1 MSRRR
6 RSNRPGNSQAK
17 GPVRCNNSEECFG
30 LVRQNRR
37 RSKPTTHALLGESL
51 KLQTEGA
58 PAVHG
63 VLQASSSLDVWS
75 ISMKSLAVI
84 GGGITGVTT
93 AYALARRGFTVT
105 LLERHRYAAMET
117 SFANGGQLSAS
128 NAETWTHPSTLV
140 KGLKWM
146 LRSDAPLLVE
156 ANTIETAR
164 LAIAARE
171 HLFAWAEAEGIAF
184 DHRREG
190 ILHIYRDRK
199 GFEHAGRV
207 SKLLAA
213 GGLERRAVT
222 PQEISAI
229 EPTLAGSYYG
239 GYYTESDSTGDI
251 HRFTQGLAQA
261 CERLGVNCQY
271 GQDVLSVRSSG
282 SEARIEL
289 KGPEGVTEQSYD
301 GVVVC
306 AGVGSRA
313 LARQLGDR
321 VNVYPVKGYSITVN
335 LLDEASRRAAPTV
348 SLLDDETKLVTSR
361 LGEDRFRVAGT
372 AEFNGVNRDIRADR
386 IRPLVDWVQQCF
398 PGVSTRQVVPWA
410 GLRPMMPDMMPKVG
424 RGRQANVF
432 YNTGHGHL
440 GWTLSAATAD
450 LLGELVA
457 GAAAPS
463 SVRLPVTA
471 AAA

>member
-1 MSRRR
+1 M
-6 RSNRPGNSQAK
+6 
-17 GPVRCNNSEECFG
+17 
-30 LVRQNRR
+30 
-37 RSKPTTHALLGESL
+37 
-51 KLQTEGA
+51 
-58 PAVHG
+58 
-63 VLQASSSLDVWS
+63 
-75 ISMKSLAVI
+75 
-84 GGGITGVTT
+84 
-93 AYALARRGFTVT
+93 
-105 LLERHRYAAMET
+105 
-117 SFANGGQLSAS
+117 
-128 NAETWTHPSTLV
+128 
-140 KGLKWM
+140 
-146 LRSDAPLLVE
+146 
-156 ANTIETAR
+156 
-164 LAIAARE
+164 
-171 HLFAWAEAEGIAF
+171 
-184 DHRREG
+184 
-190 ILHIYRDRK
+190 HIYRDRK

-229 EPTLAGSYYG
+229 EPTLAGRYYG

-271 GQDVLSVRSSG
+271 GQDVLSVRSNG

-424 RGRQANVF
+424 RGHQANVF